1 MFTQF
6 GLKLFRMEA
15 ATSICSLFNDLLV
28 VINWHFSNYC
38 SFSSFSSL
46 LHVTKFCLYLI
57 KKKKGKESS
66 GHVLTPAVKGF
77 ANKAALPI
85 LHFVCSL
92 PTFFLISTIF
102 TYLFLLSWFLI
113 YPCGSGRGRTV
124 FHVFWA
130 VAGVV

>member
-38 SFSSFSSL
+38 SFSSFNSFF
-46 LHVTKFCLYLI
+46 HVTKFCLYLI

-92 PTFFLISTIF
+92 PTFFFFNLHYLYLLISPF
-102 TYLFLLSWFLI
+102 MVPHLSLW
-113 YPCGSGRGRTV
+113 
-124 FHVFWA
+124 
-130 VAGVV
+130 